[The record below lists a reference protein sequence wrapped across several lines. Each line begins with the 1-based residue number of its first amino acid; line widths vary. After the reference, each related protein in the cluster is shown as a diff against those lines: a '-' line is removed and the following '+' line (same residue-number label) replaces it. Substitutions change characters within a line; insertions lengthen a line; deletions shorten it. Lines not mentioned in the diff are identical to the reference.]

1 MRDKVSPAGSSTDL
15 KDYNE
20 LLLRSGSNSPV
31 ELSEDILAFEE
42 YNKELE
48 RLWKDD
54 SEEEK
59 DFEVN
64 LRVRASPTEFINDSQ
79 ISVDYSMLDME
90 PKIWENKEHKRDN
103 SADFYKKVR
112 RLSQKEERKQPPAQ
126 MKLLDKLQRLEN
138 FNLNVGSEQHLS
150 TKDKVCKVL
159 KKIICEFFY
168 SYFFIIN
175 FLIYFC
181 RMEKFPVI
189 YPNSTYLTS
198 MPMGG
203 KIKNRIFRKNS

>member
-20 LLLRSGSNSPV
+20 LLLRSVSNSPV
-31 ELSEDILAFEE
+31 ELSEDSMAFEE

-64 LRVRASPTEFINDSQ
+64 LQVRASPAEFINESQ

-103 SADFYKKVR
+103 SPDFYKKVL
-112 RLSQKEERKQPPAQ
+112 RLSQKGERKKSPAQ
-126 MKLLDKLQRLEN
+126 MKLLDKLNRLEN
-138 FNLNVGSEQHLS
+138 FNLSVGSEQHHSSKEL
-150 TKDKVCKVL
+150 KVCKSS
-159 KKIICEFFY
+159 KKIICEYFY
-168 SYFFIIN
+168 SYFFIN
-175 FLIYFC
+175 
-181 RMEKFPVI
+181 
-189 YPNSTYLTS
+189 
-198 MPMGG
+198 
-203 KIKNRIFRKNS
+203 